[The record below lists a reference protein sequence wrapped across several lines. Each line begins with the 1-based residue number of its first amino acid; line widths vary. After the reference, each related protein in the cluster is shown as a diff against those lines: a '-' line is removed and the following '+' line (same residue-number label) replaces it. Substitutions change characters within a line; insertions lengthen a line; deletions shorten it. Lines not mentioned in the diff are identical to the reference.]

1 MVPGK
6 LLAFAGPTAV
16 AKHFWGYRTFT
27 PEDYHQYF
35 ADTGM
40 TAVVRLN
47 NEVRASSCH
56 GGWKLTWR
64 SCVHFLCPAEHG
76 HANVHSTAPTHVSL
90 TRYRHLLLVGT
101 HHRVL
106 SVNVSAP

>member
-1 MVPGK
+1 MYLPLEQVQNGDLNWVVPGK

-35 ADTGM
+35 VDTGV

-47 NEVRASSCH
+47 NEVRASSRGCCR
-56 GGWKLTWR
+56 L
-64 SCVHFLCPAEHG
+64 
-76 HANVHSTAPTHVSL
+76 
-90 TRYRHLLLVGT
+90 
-101 HHRVL
+101 
-106 SVNVSAP
+106 

>member
-1 MVPGK
+1 MNQVQNGDLNWVVPGK

-35 ADTGM
+35 ADTGV

-47 NEVRASSCH
+47 NEARARTWQHHQKDVACSSYQVWHIAC
-56 GGWKLTWR
+56 
-64 SCVHFLCPAEHG
+64 F
-76 HANVHSTAPTHVSL
+76 
-90 TRYRHLLLVGT
+90 
-101 HHRVL
+101 
-106 SVNVSAP
+106 

>member
-1 MVPGK
+1 MQNGDLNWVVPGK

-35 ADTGM
+35 ADTGV

-47 NEVRASSCH
+47 NEVRALHCY
-56 GGWKLTWR
+56 GR
-64 SCVHFLCPAEHG
+64 
-76 HANVHSTAPTHVSL
+76 
-90 TRYRHLLLVGT
+90 
-101 HHRVL
+101 
-106 SVNVSAP
+106 

>member
-1 MVPGK
+1 MQVQNGDLNWVVPRK

-35 ADTGM
+35 ADTGV

-47 NEVRASSCH
+47 NEARAR
-56 GGWKLTWR
+56 TW
-64 SCVHFLCPAEHG
+64 HFA
-76 HANVHSTAPTHVSL
+76 
-90 TRYRHLLLVGT
+90 
-101 HHRVL
+101 
-106 SVNVSAP
+106 

>member
-1 MVPGK
+1 MYLPLEQVQNGDLNWVVPGK

-35 ADTGM
+35 VDTGV

-47 NEVRASSCH
+47 NEVRVLMCDCRRCCLSTMY
-56 GGWKLTWR
+56 KLRTVAERWVNGR
-64 SCVHFLCPAEHG
+64 SLQPPDCFQL
-76 HANVHSTAPTHVSL
+76 
-90 TRYRHLLLVGT
+90 
-101 HHRVL
+101 
-106 SVNVSAP
+106 